1 MKNLIDIKDAPILCD
16 NCKHIRKKGNDY
28 YCWCAFKCETVR
40 KSEQKLCEHFIENKV
55 DPFKVNLNQLKLI
68 RQKLGLLIKQYEIKK
83 VWSSTLEKTKKQIT
97 RDLKN
102 TNFTTP
108 IDNMPDVDI

>member
-1 MKNLIDIKDAPILCD
+1 MHLSFVIIANILG
-16 NCKHIRKKGNDY
+16 KKGNDY

-55 DPFKVNLNQLKLI
+55 DPFKVNLNHLKLI

>member
-1 MKNLIDIKDAPILCD
+1 MSSLCNTCKYAKNEVNSK
-16 NCKHIRKKGNDY
+16 
-28 YCWCAFKCETVR
+28 YCWCQFEGQTVR
-40 KSEQKLCEHFIENKV
+40 KSDFNKYCKQFRQKTV
-55 DPFKVNLNQLKLI
+55 DPFKVNLNHLKLI

-97 RDLKN
+97 RELKN

>member
-1 MKNLIDIKDAPILCD
+1 MSSLC
-16 NCKHIRKKGNDY
+16 NTCKYARNETNQK
-28 YCWCAFKCETVR
+28 YCWCQYKSQTVR
-40 KSEQKLCEHFIENKV
+40 KSDFKNCKHFAQKTV
-55 DPFKVNLNQLKLI
+55 DPFKVNLNHLKLI

-83 VWSSTLEKTKKQIT
+83 EWSSTLEKTKKQIT

-108 IDNMPDVDI
+108 IDDMPDVTI